1 MTQAEWAA
9 DLALADLALE
19 LQAEWAA
26 DLALELNEGE
36 TEITFLELL
45 DALGCCGL
53 QLIPGDEAA
62 IAFWKTLI
70 EEAR

>member
-1 MTQAEWAA
+1 VT
-9 DLALADLALE
+9 
-19 LQAEWAA
+19 QAEWAA
-26 DLALELNEGE
+26 DLALELNDGG
-36 TEITFLELL
+36 TEITILELL

-70 EEAR
+70 EETR

>member
-1 MTQAEWAA
+1 MTQTEWAA
-9 DLALADLALE
+9 DLT
-19 LQAEWAA
+19 
-26 DLALELNEGE
+26 LELNDGG
-36 TEITFLELL
+36 TEITLLEVL

-70 EEAR
+70 EETR